1 MEERG
6 RVADGAARGGGPLP
20 LHGGARGA
28 GLREPELRLRVPA
41 ARDGVGVGAEAPP
54 FSPRTPSPDAAQS
67 TGEILVFSPG
77 KILAFLLNNGLI
89 GTLIAEKLNFCR
101 YVSIG
106 I

>member
-20 LHGGARGA
+20 PHGGARGV

-54 FSPRTPSPDAAQS
+54 FFAQDAFPGRCAVD
-67 TGEILVFSPG
+67 GEILVFSPG
-77 KILAFLLNNGLI
+77 KILAFFLNNGLI
-89 GTLIAEKLNFCR
+89 GTLIAKKLISS
-101 YVSIG
+101 VL
-106 I
+106 

>member
-20 LHGGARGA
+20 PHGGARGA

-54 FSPRTPSPDAAQS
+54 FAQDAFPGRCAVDGGNSRVFPR
-67 TGEILVFSPG
+67 
-77 KILAFLLNNGLI
+77 
-89 GTLIAEKLNFCR
+89 
-101 YVSIG
+101 
-106 I
+106 